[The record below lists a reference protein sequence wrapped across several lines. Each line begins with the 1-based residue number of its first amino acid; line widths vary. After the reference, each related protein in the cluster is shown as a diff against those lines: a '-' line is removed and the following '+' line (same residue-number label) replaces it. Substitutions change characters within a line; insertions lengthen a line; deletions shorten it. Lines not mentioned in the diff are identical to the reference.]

1 MRNPEMSASQ
11 RISSTSSSGS
21 SRGAGGGGR
30 RRAGSRIPTLSSFG
44 TTKGKKSKWVSRYR
58 PGVPIAL
65 PGESARESIMQ
76 AELRHREEEFCNP
89 KQLRYG
95 TKHLSTLIIIV
106 NENSNIETA

>member
-1 MRNPEMSASQ
+1 MSSSQ
-11 RISSTSSSGS
+11 RITSSSV
-21 SRGAGGGGR
+21 GARGGGGGGGGGGGAR
-30 RRAGSRIPTLSSFG
+30 RRAGSRIPSLPSFS

-89 KQLRYG
+89 KQLR
-95 TKHLSTLIIIV
+95 
-106 NENSNIETA
+106 